1 MNSKIRISSI
11 ASRLSSW
18 MMTWVLLLMVLSTS
32 GCSTLFG
39 RKGGVS
45 DDLDIS
51 QLQRDGYM
59 VGSNGIMQGGVV
71 DETSVLLE
79 VNNGKKHMEKI
90 PMPEGQPM
98 FVADVIRDAQ
108 LHKKIGRI
116 HVRVVRPNGN
126 AAPVR
131 MDIDFDES
139 GRRVREGT
147 NYSLRPGDRIVVTK
161 DESNFITRM
170 MSNGTLSGLLR

>member
-1 MNSKIRISSI
+1 MGANG
-11 ASRLSSW
+11 
-18 MMTWVLLLMVLSTS
+18 VL
-32 GCSTLFG
+32 
-39 RKGGVS
+39 
-45 DDLDIS
+45 
-51 QLQRDGYM
+51 
-59 VGSNGIMQGGVV
+59 QGGKL

-79 VNNGKKHMEKI
+79 VNDGKKHLEKI
-90 PMPEGQPM
+90 PMTEGQPM
-98 FVADVIRDAQ
+98 FIADVIRDAQ

-116 HVRVVRPNGN
+116 HVRLVRPNGN

-161 DESNFITRM
+161 DDSNFVSRM
-170 MSNGTLSGLLR
+170 LSSTSLSGMMR